1 MHSMKKFFFIAVA
14 AMAMAACAKTEVKTP
29 DTLIAFKP
37 FSQVNTKVTGTVFP
51 TTETFG
57 TYAWTAGT
65 TGAFFIENKE
75 VSFANGVWTTA
86 TPYYWPKGQS
96 VDFFS
101 YYPFN
106 PAGNVPQ
113 VQDNKLTY
121 SDIDFSTTQVDLMYA
136 DKAVAYTDN
145 ADQVEDGQNAY
156 EGVPTIFRHAASKV
170 KVNVILGENEKT
182 EADGT
187 VTKWEVTLKS
197 VNLSGIYYKGDCVLN
212 LATSPAS
219 GLVSW
224 TKPQDAAGNYVW
236 TANTSLTNDVNN
248 SLYTDV
254 QVRHLVK
261 NEGVTVIGAS
271 LGANQ
276 YDGIYMLPQTLVA
289 GQQKINFVF
298 DVVTYR
304 KAPGATDFVQA
315 LTQNDVAF
323 SANLLIDTG
332 TPATSV
338 FAWQMNQSIVY
349 NITIGPAGKQITFDP
364 AIDNW
369 ENKTYST
376 NIELEI

>member
-197 VNLSGIYYKGDCVLN
+197 VILSGIYYKGDCVLN

-315 LTQNDVAF
+315 LTQNDVAL

-369 ENKTYST
+369 ENKTYAT

>member
-1 MHSMKKFFFIAVA
+1 MKKFFFIAVA

-197 VNLSGIYYKGDCVLN
+197 VILSGIYYKGDCVLN

-315 LTQNDVAF
+315 LTQNDVAL

-369 ENKTYST
+369 ENKTYAT

>member
-145 ADQVEDGQNAY
+145 ADQVEDG
-156 EGVPTIFRHAASKV
+156 HA
-170 KVNVILGENEKT
+170 
-182 EADGT
+182 
-187 VTKWEVTLKS
+187 
-197 VNLSGIYYKGDCVLN
+197 
-212 LATSPAS
+212 P
-219 GLVSW
+219 
-224 TKPQDAAGNYVW
+224 
-236 TANTSLTNDVNN
+236 
-248 SLYTDV
+248 
-254 QVRHLVK
+254 
-261 NEGVTVIGAS
+261 
-271 LGANQ
+271 
-276 YDGIYMLPQTLVA
+276 
-289 GQQKINFVF
+289 
-298 DVVTYR
+298 
-304 KAPGATDFVQA
+304 
-315 LTQNDVAF
+315 
-323 SANLLIDTG
+323 
-332 TPATSV
+332 
-338 FAWQMNQSIVY
+338 
-349 NITIGPAGKQITFDP
+349 
-364 AIDNW
+364 
-369 ENKTYST
+369 
-376 NIELEI
+376 

>member
-197 VNLSGIYYKGDCVLN
+197 VTLSGVYYKGDCVLN

-315 LTQNDVAF
+315 LTQNDVAL

>member
-315 LTQNDVAF
+315 LTQNDVAL

>member
-182 EADGT
+182 ETDGT

-197 VNLSGIYYKGDCVLN
+197 VILSGIYYKGDCVLN

-315 LTQNDVAF
+315 LTQNDVAL